1 MLKCLDLCEA
11 GDALQDPGQ
20 GMECQITKD
29 NLGPGL
35 VGTDRH
41 NDNGELR
48 TIVQFR

>member
-1 MLKCLDLCEA
+1 MLKCLYLCEA